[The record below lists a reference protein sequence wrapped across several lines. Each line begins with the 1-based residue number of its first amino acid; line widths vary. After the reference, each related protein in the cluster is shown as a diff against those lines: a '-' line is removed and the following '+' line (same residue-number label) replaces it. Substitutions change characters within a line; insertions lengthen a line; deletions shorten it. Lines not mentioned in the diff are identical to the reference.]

1 MTEVF
6 NRLAIFE
13 VGLGGPEEEVFGEL
27 DADLSRSDEVLDS
40 DVSLVTLVDLG
51 GLASEVSVS
60 TTESS
65 GVPVADLLGVG
76 GNDTTLDMIVAVSG
90 LGLGSRAVSFGDDA
104 FFLRDL
110 FLMPSNELGAG
121 FTKDFLSGTDFSLG
135 GGTWALARFFQNS
148 WKDDLVEVSD

>member
-1 MTEVF
+1 LEDADLSEVF
-6 NRLAIFE
+6 NRLANFE

-65 GVPVADLLGVG
+65 GVPVADL
-76 GNDTTLDMIVAVSG
+76 TLDITVAISG
-90 LGLGSRAVSFGDDA
+90 SGLGSRAVSFDDGA